1 VKRIPGGGRFFLLA
15 GDIMLSRYFANKE
28 EELTMQVRKLTF
40 TALFI
45 AIGVV
50 SAHVVYIPIGVSRC
64 FPVQHAIN
72 VLLAVLLGTRYSVSA
87 AFGTSVLRNILGTG
101 SLLAFP
107 GSMIGAALSGF
118 LYKKTNHILG
128 AIVGEI
134 VGTGI
139 LGGMVAFPIA
149 KYLIGS
155 QVGAFFFVIPFLVS
169 TTGGSIIAY
178 VVYKTP
184 ITAFFREKVN

>member
-1 VKRIPGGGRFFLLA
+1 
-15 GDIMLSRYFANKE
+15 MH
-28 EELTMQVRKLTF
+28 VRKLTF

-45 AIGVV
+45 AVGVV
-50 SAHVVYIPIGVSRC
+50 SAHLVYIPVGVSRC

-72 VLLAVLLGTRYSVSA
+72 ILLAVLLGTRYSVSA
-87 AFGTSVLRNILGTG
+87 AFGTSVLRNLLGTG

-118 LYKKTNHILG
+118 LYKKTNHVLG
-128 AIVGEI
+128 AIIGEI

-139 LGGMVAFPIA
+139 LGGLVAYPIA

-155 QVGAFFFVIPFLVS
+155 QVGALFFVVPFLVS
-169 TTGGSIIAY
+169 TTGGSIIALAL
-178 VVYKTP
+178 YKTP
-184 ITAFFREKVN
+184 ITAFLREKLN